1 MKRLLQSIRRL
12 LLSIFHFNHKEIEE
26 LKHYSWGD
34 EKVGLRKPG
43 GFDKGKAFETFKK
56 NNNLK

>member
-1 MKRLLQSIRRL
+1 MKLLKAIKRFLS
-12 LLSIFHFNHKEIEE
+12 SIFHFNHKEVEE

-34 EKVGLRKPG
+34 EKCGLKTPR
-43 GFDKGKAFETFKK
+43 GFDKGKAFETFKR

>member
-1 MKRLLQSIRRL
+1 MKLLQSIKRFL
-12 LLSIFHFNHKEIEE
+12 KSIFHFNHKEVEE

-34 EKVGLRKPG
+34 EKLPPRKPG
-43 GFDKGKAFETFKK
+43 GFDKGKAFEQFKR